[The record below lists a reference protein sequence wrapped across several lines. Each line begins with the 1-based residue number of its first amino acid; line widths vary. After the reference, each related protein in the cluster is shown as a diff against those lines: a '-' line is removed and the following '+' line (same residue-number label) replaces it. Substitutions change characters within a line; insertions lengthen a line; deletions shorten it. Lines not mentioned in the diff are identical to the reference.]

1 MRIRTSYGWVSALAS
16 LALAAGCSASAD
28 DAGSGGSGQAS
39 SSTSSPSGTGAGNNG
54 SGAGTTGAFMSGS
67 GGGGGG
73 EYLGDPVN
81 CEQALAAKTYIGCDF
96 WPTVTANNVWNIFDF
111 AVVVA
116 NAGTEPANITV
127 ERGNN
132 VVATTTVAPDSTG
145 TIYLPWVPELKGPEA
160 GSCGEATPLSGT
172 VRSTGGAYH
181 LTSSVP
187 VTVYQFNALEYAP
200 EGGPPGKNWGA
211 CPGYSCPVLG
221 DCYSYSNDAS
231 LLLPAPAL
239 TGNYRIFG
247 YPGWAQADIGGT
259 VSITGTADSTTVFVT
274 MGGLASLQPGGG
286 LGGASPGQQFGF
298 PLQRGEVV
306 QLYGAPNADW
316 SGTLIQADKPV
327 QVVHGMPCTQV
338 PYGVSACDHIEE
350 SVFPAET
357 LGKQYIVASPTSP
370 TGQANPH
377 VVRIYGN
384 VDGTTLTYPGGAPPN
399 APTTIGAGQFVD
411 LGVVNQNFEIVG
423 SNEFAVSMFQ
433 VGAELASGGG
443 AVAPGDP
450 AQSIATAVEQYR
462 TKYVFLAPLDYDTNY
477 VDVIM
482 PMGANVVLDGAP
494 IAATPTP
501 ISSGY
506 GVARV
511 LLADNGQGGHVLTS
525 DLPVGIQVLGYG
537 AYTSYQYPGGLNLEL
552 IAPPPP
558 PPQ

>member
-1 MRIRTSYGWVSALAS
+1 MRMMGGRGWAS
-16 LALAAGCSASAD
+16 LCATVALLAGCSAGSD
-28 DAGSGGSGQAS
+28 DSSSESGGQGGS
-39 SSTSSPSGTGAGNNG
+39 SSSSPSGSGSGNNG
-54 SGAGTTGAFMSGS
+54 SGAGTTGSFMSGS
-67 GGGGGG
+67 GGSGGG

-96 WPTVTANNVWNIFDF
+96 WPTVTANQVWSVFDF

-127 ERGNN
+127 QRGNTT
-132 VVATTTVAPDSTG
+132 VATTTVAPDATG
-145 TIYLPWVPELKGPEA
+145 TIYLPWVPELKGPDFD
-160 GSCGEATPLSGT
+160 SCTAVGPLNGT
-172 VRSTGGAYH
+172 VRVPSGAYH
-181 LTSSVP
+181 LTSSTP
-187 VTVYQFNALEYAP
+187 VTVYQFNALEYGP
-200 EGGPPGKNWGA
+200 QGGPPGKDWS
-211 CPGYSCPVLG
+211 SCPAQQCG
-221 DCYSYSNDAS
+221 IPCFSFSNDAS

-247 YPGWAQADIGGT
+247 YPGWIDANLGAT
-259 VSITGTADSTTVFVT
+259 VTITGTEDGTTVFVT
-274 MGGLASLQPGGG
+274 MGGTASLLGGGG
-286 LGGASPGQQFGF
+286 LGSAGPGQQFGF

-306 QLYGAPNADW
+306 QLYGASNADW

-327 QVVHGMPCTQV
+327 QVVHGLPCTQV
-338 PYGVSACDHIEE
+338 PYGVAACDHIEE
-350 SVFPAET
+350 SVLPAET
-357 LGKQYIVASPTSP
+357 LGKQYIVAAPTAP
-370 TGQANPH
+370 TGGANPY

-399 APTTIGAGQFVD
+399 APTTIGSGQYVD
-411 LGVVNQNFEIVG
+411 LGVINQDFEVVG
-423 SNEFAVSMFQ
+423 SNEFAVAMFQ
-433 VGAELASGGG
+433 PGANINGNSSAE
-443 AVAPGDP
+443 APGDP

-482 PMGANVVLDGAP
+482 PMGANVVLDGSP
-494 IAATPTP
+494 ISASPTP